1 MTFLASYEQSLH
13 QRQVPTSRC
22 PQSPAGR
29 GAAADRP
36 RKTLPMGNK
45 IKTLGGRAGREG
57 GRQDGQLAARA
68 LPEGQLE
75 PSRDVRRYR
84 QPTVRAQ

>member
-13 QRQVPTSRC
+13 HREVPTSQC

-29 GAAADRP
+29 GAAADRR

-45 IKTLGGRAGREG
+45 IKTLGGWEG
-57 GRQDGQLAARA
+57 GRQDRQLAAHA
-68 LPEGQLE
+68 LTEGQLE
-75 PSRDVRRYR
+75 PSRDVCR
-84 QPTVRAQ
+84 